1 MKTKMSKNQELT
13 LEEIEGRYVGE
24 WVLVEETAWDE
35 QGYPTKGVVVAHG
48 LDRETIVEP
57 TSRLHMQKL
66 GVKTFV
72 FYAGPK
78 IPEGLV
84 VVL

>member
-1 MKTKMSKNQELT
+1 MKAKTSNKQELT
-13 LEEIEGRYVGE
+13 LEEIEERYVGE

-35 QGYPTKGVVVAHG
+35 HGYPTKCVVVAHG
-48 LDRETIVEP
+48 LDRKKIVEP

-66 GVKTFV
+66 GVKSFV

-78 IPEGLV
+78 VPEGLV

>member
-1 MKTKMSKNQELT
+1 MRADSPLEL
-13 LEEIEGRYVGE
+13 IEQRYPGE

-35 QGYPTKGVVVAHG
+35 YGNPTRGVVIVHSP
-48 LDRETIVEP
+48 DRAALVKP
-57 TSRLHMQKL
+57 TRNVHRRKP
-66 GVKTFV
+66 GIKTFA

-84 VVL
+84 VIL

>member
-1 MKTKMSKNQELT
+1 MEAKVSEKLGLT
-13 LEEIEGRYVGE
+13 LEEIEARHVGE

-35 QGYPTKGVVVAHG
+35 QGNPTRGVVIAHG
-48 LDRETIVEP
+48 FEREVLVQHTR
-57 TSRLHMQKL
+57 RLHAQKPEA
-66 GVKTFV
+66 KTFV

-78 IPEGLV
+78 VPEGLV

>member
-1 MKTKMSKNQELT
+1 MKAKMSKKQELM

-35 QGYPTKGVVVAHG
+35 HGNPTKGVVVAHG

-57 TSRLHMQKL
+57 TSRLHMQKP
-66 GVKTFV
+66 GIKTFV
-72 FYAGPK
+72 FYDGPK
-78 IPEGLV
+78 VPEGMV

>member
-1 MKTKMSKNQELT
+1 MKAKMTKNQELT
-13 LEEIEGRYVGE
+13 LEEIEGHYVGE

-35 QGYPTKGVVVAHG
+35 QGNPIKGLVIAHSF
-48 LDRETIVEP
+48 DREAIVEP
-57 TSRLHMQKL
+57 TSRLHLQKP

-78 IPEGLV
+78 VPEGLV

>member
-1 MKTKMSKNQELT
+1 MRPKINKKRELT
-13 LEEIEGRYVGE
+13 LEEIEGHYTGE

-35 QGYPTKGVVVAHG
+35 QGNPTKGVVAAHG
-48 LDRETIVEP
+48 LDRDTIVAP
-57 TSRLHMQKL
+57 TSRLHIQKP

-78 IPEGLV
+78 VPEGLV

>member
-1 MKTKMSKNQELT
+1 MGADLPLEL
-13 LEEIEGRYVGE
+13 IEQRYPGK

-35 QGYPTKGVVVAHG
+35 YGNPTRGVVLAHSS
-48 LDRETIVEP
+48 DRAALVKP
-57 TSRLHMQKL
+57 TRNVHQRKP
-66 GVKTFV
+66 GIKTFA

-84 VVL
+84 VIL

>member
-1 MKTKMSKNQELT
+1 MSKKQELR

-35 QGYPTKGVVVAHG
+35 QGNPTKAVVVAHG
-48 LDRETIVEP
+48 VDRETVAEP
-57 TSRLHMQKL
+57 TSRLHMQKP

-72 FYAGPK
+72 FYDGPK
-78 IPEGLV
+78 VPEGLV

>member
-1 MKTKMSKNQELT
+1 MGKKKELT

-35 QGYPTKGVVVAHG
+35 QGNPTKGLVCAHG
-48 LDRETIVEP
+48 LDREKIVEP
-57 TSRLHMQKL
+57 TSKLHMQKP

-78 IPEGLV
+78 VPEGLV

>member
-1 MKTKMSKNQELT
+1 MEPEMSETLELT
-13 LEEIEGRYVGE
+13 LEEIEARHVGE
-24 WVLVEETAWDE
+24 WVLVEETAWDDA
-35 QGYPTKGVVVAHG
+35 GNPTKGVVVARG
-48 LDRETIVEP
+48 GERGSLAEP
-57 TSRLHMQKL
+57 SRRLHTQKP

-78 IPEGLV
+78 VPEGLV

>member
-1 MKTKMSKNQELT
+1 MRATISKKQERM
-13 LEEIEGRYVGE
+13 LEEIEGCYVGE

-35 QGYPTKGVVVAHG
+35 QGNPTKGVVVDHG
-48 LDRETIVEP
+48 PDREKMVDP
-57 TSRLHMQKL
+57 ASRLHIQKP

-72 FYAGPK
+72 FYDGPK
-78 IPEGLV
+78 VPEDLV

>member
-1 MKTKMSKNQELT
+1 MIKKQELR
-13 LEEIEGRYVGE
+13 LEEIERRYVGE

-35 QGYPTKGVVVAHG
+35 QGNPTKGVVFAHG
-48 LDRETIVEP
+48 LDREAIVGP
-57 TSRLHMQKL
+57 TSRLHLQKP

-78 IPEGLV
+78 VPEGLV

>member
-1 MKTKMSKNQELT
+1 MMKADLP
-13 LEEIEGRYVGE
+13 LEVIEQGYPDE

-35 QGYPTKGVVVAHG
+35 QGNPTRGVVVVHSPERAV
-48 LDRETIVEP
+48 LVRP
-57 TSRLHMQKL
+57 TRNIHQQRP
-66 GVKTFV
+66 GVKTFA

-84 VVL
+84 VIL